1 LFDAYGRYNFTG
13 GIEMPMTNGVVQTTI
28 PLNYT
33 DSATEIIG
41 DNEVQIWKL
50 VDNGFWANPIHF
62 DTLEVQLINRVGWDG
77 TIKPPASTE
86 LGWKDTITLNQ
97 LEDVVVAVR
106 ARRPSVPFGLPQS
119 KRTQDPSLN
128 AGVAGMALIG
138 GNPTPPRFT
147 ADPGITLPAG
157 IMAAATVPAGTRLM
171 TTLVNTAVVNGSPT
185 HNYDNELAWGSASLG
200 HRENDFIR
208 PVVFNPT
215 VIIPN
220 APTNLAML
228 AGSTVLTW
236 ADPTPATVAA
246 TLGNPQNELG
256 FKIMKA
262 TLDVNGNAGAFAQVG
277 AVPANVTSW
286 TEPVPAANQI
296 YAVVAY
302 NIAGDS
308 VPSLSFVAAAPAI
321 PAGLI
326 ANPVAFNSVTLN
338 WAPLANASRV
348 ELMRNGVLLTTLAGT
363 ATSYIDPTVTAL
375 QNYTYQ
381 VNAVNAFGTTSS
393 PVLPVATPMAFVA
406 APTGLTA
413 TPNAA
418 GTSVALRWI
427 DAANNDTAYWVDVSV
442 NGATSTRTVVT
453 RAANLVVPTGGAVTA
468 NIATTPG
475 SNYSFVVTA
484 VNVTGGAT
492 GATSTSAPA
501 TIATSLAV
509 AAPTAPSLLV
519 GAVTRANRV
528 TLTWQDNATSETAYL
543 VTMTNVATGFTT
555 TTTVNRNAA
564 QGTNTGPVTFNAVVA
579 LGNSYTFNVIAR
591 TVRFGTTIDSVAVG
605 PITTVV
611 AAPAAPT
618 GVNAAANAVGSANVT
633 WVDAPLNATS
643 YRVQRATVTGGAV
656 GAFGTRPGTILPGV
670 QAFLDTGLVAGR
682 SYQYRVV
689 VTGGAGTSTS
699 VATATVL
706 AQ

>member
-1 LFDAYGRYNFTG
+1 
-13 GIEMPMTNGVVQTTI
+13 
-28 PLNYT
+28 
-33 DSATEIIG
+33 
-41 DNEVQIWKL
+41 
-50 VDNGFWANPIHF
+50 
-62 DTLEVQLINRVGWDG
+62 
-77 TIKPPASTE
+77 
-86 LGWKDTITLNQ
+86 
-97 LEDVVVAVR
+97 
-106 ARRPSVPFGLPQS
+106 
-119 KRTQDPSLN
+119 
-128 AGVAGMALIG
+128 MALIG

-236 ADPTPATVAA
+236 ADPTPAAVAA

-277 AVPANVTSW
+277 AVAPNVTSW
-286 TEPVPAANQI
+286 TEPAPAANQT
-296 YAVVAY
+296 YAVIAY

-393 PVLPVATPMAFVA
+393 PVLPVATPMEFVS
-406 APTGLTA
+406 APTLLTA

-418 GTSVALRWI
+418 GTGVAVRWT
-427 DAANNDTAYWVDVSV
+427 DTANNETAYWVDVSM
-442 NGATSTRTVVT
+442 NGGAPTRTVVART
-453 RAANLVVPTGGAVTA
+453 VAQKTSVGVVVQPANFVTVPGNSYTFT
-468 NIATTPG
+468 
-475 SNYSFVVTA
+475 VTA

-492 GATSTSAPA
+492 STSATA
-501 TIATSLAV
+501 TATANLAV
-509 AAPTAPSLLV
+509 VAPFAPTQLV

-528 TLTWQDNATSETAYL
+528 TLTWMDNATSETAYL
-543 VTMTNVATGFTT
+543 VTMTNLATGFAT

-564 QGTNTGPVTFNAVVA
+564 QGLATGLVTFNAVVA
-579 LGNSYTFNVIAR
+579 LGNSYTFSVVAR
-591 TVRFGTTIDSVAVG
+591 TVRFGTTIDSAAAG
-605 PITTVV
+605 PVTTVV
-611 AAPAAPT
+611 AAPVAPT
-618 GVNAAANAVGSANVT
+618 GVNAAANAVGSLSANVT
-633 WVDAPLNATS
+633 WADAPLNATS
-643 YRVQRATVTGGAV
+643 YRVQRATVTGGVV
-656 GAFGTRPGTILPGV
+656 GAFGARPGTILPGV

-699 VATATVL
+699 VATATVV